1 MELWAYVIQIIMER
15 SNMSTIPGEPEQLI
29 DLIELLIEKFKPM
42 KIYCFGKI
50 AESVST
56 TGCFHPDHSQNTC
69 HYFLLMVMESPTR
82 NEHEAQDFCNTKF
95 TSGKI
100 TILSH
105 GMETIDNCVAKNN
118 RFFISVLNQAQQL
131 YSANGIV
138 NLSPKFPFD
147 PSQTLEKAKK
157 HYSHRIT
164 LAIGFLE
171 GAEACFKNKHFA
183 VSLFMIH
190 QVIEQCTIALV
201 RVNLAYRSDIHHLG
215 RQLDLCSCFSPLPSE
230 VFRNTKE
237 DIRLFNILLKS
248 YSHARYHDSFNV
260 EQDDADKLLSR
271 AYAFL
276 ELTKVL
282 CEAKIAEFEAVEYRL
297 TESEVCFE

>member
-1 MELWAYVIQIIMER
+1 MELGNVLTL
-15 SNMSTIPGEPEQLI
+15 SGEPEQLVN
-29 DLIELLIEKFKPM
+29 LIELLIEKFKPM
-42 KIYCFGKI
+42 KIYCFGKT
-50 AESVST
+50 AKSVST
-56 TGCFHPDHSQNTC
+56 RGCFHPDHSKQTC

-95 TSGKI
+95 AFGKI

-105 GMETIDNCVAKNN
+105 SMETIDNCVAKNN
-118 RFFISVLNQAQQL
+118 RFFISVLNLSQQL
-131 YSANGIV
+131 YSESGIL
-138 NLSPKFPFD
+138 NLSPEIPFD
-147 PSQTLEKAKK
+147 ASQNLEKAKK
-157 HYSHRIT
+157 HYNHRIK

-215 RQLDLCSCFSPLPSE
+215 RQLDLCSSFSPLPSE

-248 YSHARYHDSFNV
+248 YSHARYNDSFDV
-260 EQDDADKLLSR
+260 PPDDADKLLSR

-276 ELTKVL
+276 ELTKML
-282 CEAKIAEFEAVEYRL
+282 CEAKITEFEAAEHRL